1 MALLADTDAD
11 YNVLESPLG
20 MMPNAMDFPLGMM
33 PNATLTVDQHSA
45 TNVTY
50 LTAAAIHVVIFLV
63 GIVGN
68 LIVVLT
74 VYKTVSLHSTTYC
87 YLVSEECGTV
97 SFLHEVQ
104 ITLAIKRYTQ
114 GHPKHPQGDG

>member
-1 MALLADTDAD
+1 MALLADTDVD
-11 YNVLESPLG
+11 YNVLDSSLEMMPTAMDSPLE
-20 MMPNAMDFPLGMM
+20 MM
-33 PNATLTVDQHSA
+33 PNATLTVGHHSA

-87 YLVSEECGTV
+87 YLVSEQCGTV
-97 SFLHEVQ
+97 SFLNEVQ
-104 ITLAIKRYTQ
+104 ITFAIKR
-114 GHPKHPQGDG
+114 